1 MASKR
6 NEGLAA
12 LAALLMSSRGKGG
25 NDPLSELLE
34 GATFGGAIEIGP
46 DGPRIIGPGELAE
59 REGREDDDEPSGIS
73 NNGASIGRG
82 LSTAD
87 LSDYVVQ
94 APIRWQQIEQDGVLS
109 YHGAVRF
116 VSDRTD
122 EPRDVHPVVLTRDE
136 DDEQAWLLWS
146 LCPNSARAIVTPL
159 RGDEQKVLQMAGLMG
174 DYFAGKLKSPDLSK
188 LIVAGIDKARAA
200 RRSARLA
207 KKQKH

>member
-1 MASKR
+1 
-6 NEGLAA
+6 
-12 LAALLMSSRGKGG
+12 
-25 NDPLSELLE
+25 
-34 GATFGGAIEIGP
+34 
-46 DGPRIIGPGELAE
+46 
-59 REGREDDDEPSGIS
+59 
-73 NNGASIGRG
+73 
-82 LSTAD
+82 
-87 LSDYVVQ
+87 VQ

-188 LIVAGIDKARAA
+188 LIVTGIDKARAA